1 MAYGTA
7 SVASPVPLPGAAVL
21 GSFAG
26 TLGNLGFSL
35 VLPFTFLLFPDGKL
49 PSPRWRP
56 VLWLAI
62 ANSALG
68 LLALF
73 RPGPVLDAP
82 YNNALGIEALGP
94 VLNVTKSVYEGA
106 AIALLALA
114 PVATIVRYR
123 GAALDER
130 LRIKWLAWAAG
141 AIVAVLVFG
150 QGLTFFVQ
158 PTSALWQLLLNVT
171 WLLVNVLIITSIAV
185 AILAHRLYDVDVVIR
200 KTMVYSVVTLILTLV
215 FLGLVILGQRLLMT
229 LTGEASPVAIVA
241 STLAVAALFSPLRR
255 RVQDFVDR
263 RFYRRKYDAQQV
275 LAQFATV
282 ARDETDIEE
291 LSAALVGVVRDN
303 LQLATAGIWLNP
315 SGGKR

>member
-1 MAYGTA
+1 M
-7 SVASPVPLPGAAVL
+7 
-21 GSFAG
+21 
-26 TLGNLGFSL
+26 
-35 VLPFTFLLFPDGKL
+35 
-49 PSPRWRP
+49 
-56 VLWLAI
+56 
-62 ANSALG
+62 
-68 LLALF
+68 
-73 RPGPVLDAP
+73 
-82 YNNALGIEALGP
+82 
-94 VLNVTKSVYEGA
+94 
-106 AIALLALA
+106 
-114 PVATIVRYR
+114 
-123 GAALDER
+123 
-130 LRIKWLAWAAG
+130 
-141 AIVAVLVFG
+141 
-150 QGLTFFVQ
+150 
-158 PTSALWQLLLNVT
+158 WQLLLNVT

-275 LAQFATV
+275 LAEFATV